1 MPSTHQTWTSFC
13 ICHQLSLLDFDHIDQ
28 CKRTTLEQVAWHIF
42 NFITLY
48 FFYISSTFLST
59 CELKQRVLIR
69 PIRWKIWALSVTV
82 NPSRW
87 AAVDTL
93 KLRLVT
99 AHLFLSSVKM
109 SLKKKKE
116 KKPCGTQGR
125 RPWIYIILFTWHLGS
140 HFDSTIT
147 FFMQIRLCLWCQ
159 LDRSLAAKAITINYV
174 GVAIHI
180 SLSFVCFLFINGII
194 QIKQV
199 TSSLLLFYFCI
210 FVFVFFV
217 NKGQSI

>member
-109 SLKKKKE
+109 SLKKRKRKE
-116 KKPCGTQGR
+116 A
-125 RPWIYIILFTWHLGS
+125 
-140 HFDSTIT
+140 
-147 FFMQIRLCLWCQ
+147 LWYARKASMD
-159 LDRSLAAKAITINYV
+159 LYYPFYLAP
-174 GVAIHI
+174 GV
-180 SLSFVCFLFINGII
+180 SFRFYHNFLYAN
-194 QIKQV
+194 
-199 TSSLLLFYFCI
+199 SSL
-210 FVFVFFV
+210 FVMSTRPIIGC
-217 NKGQSI
+217 KGHYD

>member
-28 CKRTTLEQVAWHIF
+28 CERTSLEQVAWRIF

-48 FFYISSTFLST
+48 FFYISSAFLST

-82 NPSRW
+82 NPSMW

-99 AHLFLSSVKM
+99 APSFPFVCKDVFF
-109 SLKKKKE
+109 KKKK
-116 KKPCGTQGR
+116 KKALWYARTASMDLYYAFYLATGVSFR
-125 RPWIYIILFTWHLGS
+125 FYHNF
-140 HFDSTIT
+140 
-147 FFMQIRLCLWCQ
+147 LC
-159 LDRSLAAKAITINYV
+159 AN
-174 GVAIHI
+174 
-180 SLSFVCFLFINGII
+180 
-194 QIKQV
+194 
-199 TSSLLLFYFCI
+199 SSL
-210 FVFVFFV
+210 FVMS
-217 NKGQSI
+217 NRPIIGCKGHYD